1 MATTGA
7 IAAVG
12 TWIICGCAILWVAL
26 WIVLTWLAG
35 DLHSRG
41 DERET
46 HRREHSTSRAYRF
59 IGFCIVASFLAACFG
74 GPNPITPLSP
84 LALRESL
91 VPLPFILLMA
101 TLFLYMTL
109 PQAVLLW
116 TEPDMEE
123 EQPAS

>member
-1 MATTGA
+1 
-7 IAAVG
+7 
-12 TWIICGCAILWVAL
+12 
-26 WIVLTWLAG
+26 
-35 DLHSRG
+35 
-41 DERET
+41 
-46 HRREHSTSRAYRF
+46 
-59 IGFCIVASFLAACFG
+59 
-74 GPNPITPLSP
+74 
-84 LALRESL
+84 